1 MISAIQWI
9 RKGVAAQNPEKY
21 NLDEA
26 EYERIH
32 KLAEQHLEEAN
43 QDLNE
48 AKAMDTEAMDA
59 EATEAT
65 SDAKPSN
72 TEDDL
77 AEFNLEAYD
86 EEIAADQDKN
96 VNIFSNKQGLTYYAS
111 NAEDPY
117 ITLKDVADDEDER
130 EELEILPTDN
140 LIVAAKTEDDL
151 SHLEIYL
158 YEESEDNLYV
168 HHDLLLP
175 AFPLCLDWLDFKLGR
190 RAGQEG
196 TGNYVAVG
204 TFDPDI
210 EIWDLDSLDVMYPD
224 AILGHKDKSKKRSKK
239 VNDNYHVDAV
249 MGLSWNKNHRNIIA
263 SASADTTVKLWDLT
277 TCECARSFTH
287 HKDKVQSVQWHP
299 VESTVLL
306 TGSYDKTVC
315 VFDSRSPENV
325 NSWKVGADVESLRW
339 DPHNPTNFYVA
350 TEDGLIRYYDVRSN
364 QGANAPALFTLHAHD
379 DAVSSFDVNPLV
391 PGCIVTGSIDKSIK
405 IWDTADNKP
414 RMVTS
419 RNLGV
424 GKIFSAQFCTDSPFQ
439 LAVAGSKGNLQVMD
453 LSSNAGV
460 RRAFSNRT
468 GIIVPEVPEKK
479 PVELPDD
486 AEPESEEETEVVAD
500 DNSNHDNDSDMDDDY
515 I

>member
-9 RKGVAAQNPEKY
+9 RKGVASQQPEKY

-32 KLAEQHLEEAN
+32 QLAAQHLEEAN
-43 QDLNE
+43 QDL
-48 AKAMDTEAMDA
+48 KDA
-59 EATEAT
+59 EGMDVTEEGNAAAT
-65 SDAKPSN
+65 DP
-72 TEDDL
+72 DL
-77 AEFNLEAYD
+77 VEFNLDKYD
-86 EEIAADQDKN
+86 EEIAADQEKN

-111 NAEDPY
+111 NQEDPY
-117 ITLKDVADDEDER
+117 ITLKDVADDEEER
-130 EELEILPTDN
+130 AELEILPTDN

-151 SHLEIYL
+151 SHLEIYV

-190 RAGQEG
+190 KAGQAG

-224 AILGHKDKSKKRSKK
+224 AILGHTDKTKKRSKK

-249 MGLSWNKNHRNIIA
+249 MGLAWNKNHRNIIA
-263 SASADTTVKLWDLT
+263 SSSADTTVKLWDLN
-277 TCECARSFTH
+277 TCKCARSFRH
-287 HKDKVQSVQWHP
+287 HKDKVQAVQWHP

-306 TGSYDKTVC
+306 TGSYDKTVT
-315 VFDSRSPENV
+315 VFDSRSPDNV
-325 NSWKVGADVESLRW
+325 TSWNVGADVETLRW
-339 DPHNPTNFYVA
+339 DPHNPTNYYVA
-350 TEDGLIRYYDVRSN
+350 TEDGLIRYYDVRST
-364 QGANAPALFTLHAHD
+364 QGQGVGGAALFTLHAHD

-391 PGCIVTGSIDKSIK
+391 PGCIVTGSTDKSIK
-405 IWDTADNKP
+405 VWDTADNKP

-439 LAVAGSKGNLQVMD
+439 LAVAGSKGNLQVLD

-460 RRAFSNRT
+460 RRAFSNRA

-486 AEPESEEETEVVAD
+486 AEPESEGETEPVAD